1 MSEDRD
7 ELRAEVEALPRE
19 IEPPHDLWPG
29 IAARLQESSRPS
41 RTEPAAPGR
50 RSWVRDRVRNPVWL
64 AAAAVV
70 LVMLA
75 SGVTALALRGG
86 APAPVAVTPAA
97 HPSPGLAAFHGS
109 DGQYRAAIE
118 QLQAD
123 FEARRGR
130 LSPATVATIEKN
142 LKIIDQAIAE
152 SRAALAADPNN
163 AELPLML
170 SDIYQT
176 KLDLLQRAVRI
187 SSRT

>member
-7 ELRAEVEALPRE
+7 ELRARVEALPRE

-29 IAARLQESSRPS
+29 IAARLHESARPS
-41 RTEPAAPGR
+41 RAGIATPLR
-50 RSWVRDRVRNPVWL
+50 RSWVRNPVWL
-64 AAAAVV
+64 AAAAVL

-75 SGVTALALRGG
+75 SGLTALALRRG
-86 APAPVAVTPAA
+86 APAPLALTPAA
-97 HPSPGLAAFHGS
+97 HLPAGLAAFHGS
-109 DGQYRAAIE
+109 DGQYRAAVE

-123 FEARRGR
+123 FEARRDR

-163 AELPLML
+163 ADLPLML
-170 SDIYQT
+170 SGVYQT
-176 KLDLLQRAVRI
+176 KLELLQKAVRI